1 MLLVFKC
8 NECFIESKKKN
19 GFIGQAS
26 EAPILKL
33 IKIAIKADI
42 KKNNPKPQVNL
53 FLKLINRIKTKITKT
68 ELLFIGISYN
78 CQESNFKTN
87 NMESNPD
94 KILVII
100 LSNRIITQY
109 TTS

>member
-1 MLLVFKC
+1 MLLVFIS
-8 NECFIESKKKN
+8 NECFIESRKKN
-19 GFIGQAS
+19 GFIGQTS

-53 FLKLINRIKTKITKT
+53 FLKLINIIKTKITKT

-87 NMESNPD
+87 IMESNPD

-100 LSNRIITQY
+100 LSNSIITQY

>member
-26 EAPILKL
+26 EVPILKL
-33 IKIAIKADI
+33 IKISIKADI

-87 NMESNPD
+87 IMESNPD